1 MSFKSTLFAAVAALT
16 LTGAVQADDT
26 SGKIMIMDPY
36 MRSSMM
42 AAETGAAF
50 MILENRSD
58 ADDRLISASS
68 DIAERVELHTHIE
81 DANGVMQMREVED
94 GFVIPAGGKH
104 ALERGGDHVMFLGLK
119 QPLADGDTVSLTL
132 TFETAGDVVVEVP
145 VDLTRKPDHGKMK
158 HKMGTDG

>member
-16 LTGAVQADDT
+16 FTGAVQADDVT
-26 SGKIMIMDPY
+26 GKIMITDPY

-50 MILENRSD
+50 MLLENHSD

-94 GFVIPAGGKH
+94 GFVVPAGGMH
-104 ALERGGDHVMFLGLK
+104 VLERGGDHVMFLGLK

-145 VDLTRKPDHGKMK
+145 VDLTRKPEHGKMK